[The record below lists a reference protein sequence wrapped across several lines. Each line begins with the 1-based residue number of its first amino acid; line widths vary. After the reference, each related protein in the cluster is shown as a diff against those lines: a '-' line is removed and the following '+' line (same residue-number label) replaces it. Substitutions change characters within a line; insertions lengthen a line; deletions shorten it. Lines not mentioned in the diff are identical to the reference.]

1 MEVLRESYNTQ
12 KYLQRRDLSLEN
24 CLQKMNAFFAF
35 LVNDR
40 NALIKQSIET
50 AIKICKKQEISLN
63 SDVSEGRKRCLVNM
77 QKT

>member
-1 MEVLRESYNTQ
+1 MKVLRESYNTQ
-12 KYLQRRDLSLEN
+12 KYLQQRGLSLEN
-24 CLQKMNAFFAF
+24 CSQKMKAFIAF

-50 AIKICKKQEISLN
+50 AIKICKKQEISLK
-63 SDVSEGRKRCLVNM
+63 SDMSERRKRCLGNM